1 MLSHQEY
8 AKTNNSKTIS
18 YLREQIAKLELAGTI
33 SYDLCF
39 SLETHEQS
47 NKIGLVKEIST
58 RGDGTSLIVFNYLTN
73 EQDDIVRELLNNNWM
88 KQSDNLKE
96 KLSIY
101 FSEIDGKISTVSTFW
116 RDKLDV
122 PEERDVAA
130 ICRTIYE

>member
-1 MLSHQEY
+1 
-8 AKTNNSKTIS
+8 
-18 YLREQIAKLELAGTI
+18 
-33 SYDLCF
+33 LCF